1 MQKTILSLFNQRVE
15 AERAREDLQSAGLS
29 ISDMRLLSAGETP
42 SGHLSQ
48 PGGSESVPRSLSDW
62 TFGCDVPQAEMN
74 RYHSY
79 VRDGGKTL
87 LSILAAPSE
96 AEFERIVAILEQHNP
111 VDIGEPAAGESRVQ
125 SYTVVGTVEER
136 R

>member
-29 ISDMRLLSAGETP
+29 ISDMRLLSAGKTP

-48 PGGSESVPRSLSDW
+48 PGGSESEPRSLSDW
-62 TFGCDVPQAEMN
+62 TFGCEMSQAEID

-79 VRDGGKTL
+79 VSDGGKTL
-87 LSILAAPSE
+87 LSVLAAPSE

-111 VDIGEPAAGESRVQ
+111 VDIGEAATGESCVR
-125 SYTVVGTVEER
+125 SYTVVRAFEEHR
-136 R
+136 